1 MQFPRQIAENNSRAA
16 RLFLEVL
23 ILKYTVLQ
31 IINNNTVYAKN
42 EIEAEPVI
50 LIAKGLGFGTKKGSV
65 ITDEHMG
72 IQIYKLCTNTSEN
85 SKPL

>member
-1 MQFPRQIAENNSRAA
+1 MLMPVSICIK
-16 RLFLEVL
+16 EVL

-31 IINNNTVYAKN
+31 VINNNTVYAKN

-50 LIAKGLGFGTKKGSV
+50 LIAKGLGFGTKKGSI